1 MDQTGVTLATYATEE
16 IIAEIRRRQTATGAQ
31 KTREAL
37 RDTWEDIGA
46 LERRTGLLRWQ
57 CVAAL
62 GRLADAGQAEWTV
75 MAGVI
80 FWRMAKYVDFAYLRI
95 YV

>member
-1 MDQTGVTLATYATEE
+1 MTLAAYATEE
-16 IIAEIRRRQTATGAQ
+16 IIAEIRRRREATDAQ

-37 RDTWEDIGA
+37 LDTWESVGT
-46 LERRTGLLRWQ
+46 LERRTGLPRWQ

-75 MAGVI
+75 KAGVI
-80 FWRMAKYVDFAYLRI
+80 FWRRAE
-95 YV
+95 